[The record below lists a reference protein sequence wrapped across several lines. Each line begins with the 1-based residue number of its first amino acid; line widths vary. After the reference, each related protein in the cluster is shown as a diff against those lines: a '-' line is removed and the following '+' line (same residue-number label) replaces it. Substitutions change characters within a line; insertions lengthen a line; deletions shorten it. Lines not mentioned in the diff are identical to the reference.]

1 MIHLVEEVKLWIY
14 QKFGEMKIRT
24 GGLYLVTYSSDQ
36 KHDAG
41 AIAIPKEQIISD
53 PAFAWL
59 SLTHLTLIQA

>member
-53 PAFAWL
+53 PAFA
-59 SLTHLTLIQA
+59 